1 MEMLTRANG
10 SIVRTNE
17 EKARMIENAAVAYA
31 AFMKALGFDFEGD
44 PHSSDTPNRV
54 AKAWVNDLAEGCFSA
69 PPKITS
75 FENTDSYDGIVFQ
88 GDIEMVSMCSHH
100 HLAFTGKA
108 HVAYIPNPNGKVI
121 GLSKLNRVVNY
132 FSRRPQVQENLTQQI
147 HNYLLD
153 LVPDSLGIAVMI
165 EAKHTCASCR
175 GVRHDSTMK
184 TAKLSGL
191 FFTNEIGTRHE
202 FYRFIADLK

>member
-88 GDIEMVSMCSHH
+88 GDIEMVSMCLEIETTRDIARHT
-100 HLAFTGKA
+100 F
-108 HVAYIPNPNGKVI
+108 
-121 GLSKLNRVVNY
+121 
-132 FSRRPQVQENLTQQI
+132 QI
-147 HNYLLD
+147 QT
-153 LVPDSLGIAVMI
+153 
-165 EAKHTCASCR
+165 E
-175 GVRHDSTMK
+175 
-184 TAKLSGL
+184 KLSD
-191 FFTNEIGTRHE
+191 
-202 FYRFIADLK
+202 YRN